1 MGWKKG
7 PLSSNPCHGQDCQPL
22 DNHSIRHQLGLPS
35 APSSPALDGSRD
47 GAPTA
52 SSLAA
57 SSACDCLLLNLICA
71 KFWEFPWR
79 YTLTLSILTL
89 KQYLHVRQF
98 VLLYFLKLCESLS
111 HVGQPLKDSVFT
123 EEECSCSAAV
133 WSCVVHAN
141 IELTK
146 SVLNSIQDFRITG
159 FLCILLLTCS
169 KVTLELFYNSL
180 SALFL
185 FLF

>member
-1 MGWKKG
+1 M
-7 PLSSNPCHGQDCQPL
+7 
-22 DNHSIRHQLGLPS
+22 
-35 APSSPALDGSRD
+35 
-47 GAPTA
+47 
-52 SSLAA
+52 
-57 SSACDCLLLNLICA
+57 
-71 KFWEFPWR
+71 
-79 YTLTLSILTL
+79 
-89 KQYLHVRQF
+89 
-98 VLLYFLKLCESLS
+98 
-111 HVGQPLKDSVFT
+111 
-123 EEECSCSAAV
+123 
-133 WSCVVHAN
+133 VHAN